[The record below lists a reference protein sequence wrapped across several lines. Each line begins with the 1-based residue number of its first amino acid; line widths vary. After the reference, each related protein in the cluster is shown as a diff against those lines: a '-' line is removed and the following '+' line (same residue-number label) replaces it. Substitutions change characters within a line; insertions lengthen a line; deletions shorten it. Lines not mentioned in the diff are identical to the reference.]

1 MQIWYKHSKIRAVNQ
16 TMKTGLYVSLIIG
29 PKRNWKLTA
38 MIMAVIFLRKKGLCY
53 FIMWKIGLCITN
65 RLGLLV
71 TQKLQPETLRHIQY
85 YGIN

>member
-1 MQIWYKHSKIRAVNQ
+1 
-16 TMKTGLYVSLIIG
+16 
-29 PKRNWKLTA
+29 
-38 MIMAVIFLRKKGLCY
+38 MIMAVIFLRKIGLCY

>member
-1 MQIWYKHSKIRAVNQ
+1 
-16 TMKTGLYVSLIIG
+16 
-29 PKRNWKLTA
+29 
-38 MIMAVIFLRKKGLCY
+38 MIMAVIFLRKIELCY

-71 TQKLQPETLRHIQY
+71 TQKLQSETLRHIQY